1 MKYRRKYMKHLL
13 VIHTGGTISM
23 SQDQSNK
30 VVTNDINPIS
40 MHQDVINQYAQI
52 DELNPF
58 NVPSPHMTIKHV
70 KQLKDIILEAVTNK
84 YYDGFV
90 ITHGTDTL
98 EETAFLLDLIL
109 GIEQPVVITGAM
121 RSSNEIGSDGLY
133 NYISAI
139 RVASDEKARHKGV
152 MVVFNDEIHTARNVT
167 KTHTSNTNTFQSP
180 NHGPLGVLT
189 KDRVQFHHMPYRQQ
203 ALENVNEK
211 LNVPL
216 VKAYMGMPGD
226 IFSFYSRE
234 GIDGM
239 VIEALGQ
246 GNIPPSALEGIQ
258 QLVSLNIP
266 ILVKA
271 YMGMPGDIFSFY
283 SREGIDGMVIEALG
297 QGNIPPSALE
307 GIQQLVSLN
316 IPIVLVSR
324 SFNGIVSP
332 TYAYDGGGYQLA
344 QQGFIFSNG
353 LNGPKARL
361 KLLVALSN
369 NLDKAEIK
377 SYFEL

>member
-1 MKYRRKYMKHLL
+1 MKHLL

-58 NVPSPHMTIKHV
+58 NVPSPHMTIQHV
-70 KQLKDIILEAVTNK
+70 KQLKDIILEAVSNK

-203 ALENVNEK
+203 ALENVNDK

-234 GIDGM
+234 GIDGI

-246 GNIPPSALEGIQ
+246 GNIPPSAL
-258 QLVSLNIP
+258 
-266 ILVKA
+266 
-271 YMGMPGDIFSFY
+271 D
-283 SREGIDGMVIEALG
+283 
-297 QGNIPPSALE
+297 

>member
-1 MKYRRKYMKHLL
+1 MKHLL

-58 NVPSPHMTIKHV
+58 NVPSPHMTIQHV
-70 KQLKDIILEAVTNK
+70 KQLKDIILEAVSNK

-139 RVASDEKARHKGV
+139 RVVSDEKARHKGV

-266 ILVKA
+266 I
-271 YMGMPGDIFSFY
+271 
-283 SREGIDGMVIEALG
+283 
-297 QGNIPPSALE
+297 
-307 GIQQLVSLN
+307 
-316 IPIVLVSR
+316 VLVSR

>member
-1 MKYRRKYMKHLL
+1 MKHLL

-58 NVPSPHMTIKHV
+58 NVPSPHMTIQHV
-70 KQLKDIILEAVTNK
+70 KQLKDIILEAVSNK

-109 GIEQPVVITGAM
+109 GIKQPVVITGAM

-203 ALENVNEK
+203 ALENVNDK

-246 GNIPPSALEGIQ
+246 GNIPPSAL
-258 QLVSLNIP
+258 
-266 ILVKA
+266 
-271 YMGMPGDIFSFY
+271 D
-283 SREGIDGMVIEALG
+283 
-297 QGNIPPSALE
+297 

>member
-1 MKYRRKYMKHLL
+1 MKHLL

-30 VVTNDINPIS
+30 VVTNDINLIS
-40 MHQDVINQYAQI
+40 LHQDVINQYAQI

-58 NVPSPHMTIKHV
+58 NVPSPHMTIQHV

-246 GNIPPSALEGIQ
+246 GN
-258 QLVSLNIP
+258 
-266 ILVKA
+266 
-271 YMGMPGDIFSFY
+271 M
-283 SREGIDGMVIEALG
+283 
-297 QGNIPPSALE
+297 PPSALE

>member
-1 MKYRRKYMKHLL
+1 MKHLL

-30 VVTNDINPIS
+30 VVTNDTNPIS

-58 NVPSPHMTIKHV
+58 NVPSPHMTIQHV

-189 KDRVQFHHMPYRQQ
+189 NDRVQFHHMPYRQQ
-203 ALENVNEK
+203 ALENVNDK
-211 LNVPL
+211 LNVP
-216 VKAYMGMPGD
+216 
-226 IFSFYSRE
+226 
-234 GIDGM
+234 
-239 VIEALGQ
+239 
-246 GNIPPSALEGIQ
+246 
-258 QLVSLNIP
+258 
-266 ILVKA
+266 LVKA

>member
-1 MKYRRKYMKHLL
+1 MKHLL

-40 MHQDVINQYAQI
+40 MHKDVINQYAQI

-58 NVPSPHMTIKHV
+58 NVPSPHMTIQHV

-266 ILVKA
+266 I
-271 YMGMPGDIFSFY
+271 
-283 SREGIDGMVIEALG
+283 
-297 QGNIPPSALE
+297 
-307 GIQQLVSLN
+307 
-316 IPIVLVSR
+316 VLVSR

>member
-1 MKYRRKYMKHLL
+1 MKHLL

-30 VVTNDINPIS
+30 VVTNDTNPIS

-58 NVPSPHMTIKHV
+58 NVPSPHMTIQHV

-180 NHGPLGVLT
+180 NHGPLGILT

-203 ALENVNEK
+203 ALENVNDK
-211 LNVPL
+211 LNVP
-216 VKAYMGMPGD
+216 
-226 IFSFYSRE
+226 
-234 GIDGM
+234 
-239 VIEALGQ
+239 
-246 GNIPPSALEGIQ
+246 
-258 QLVSLNIP
+258 
-266 ILVKA
+266 LVKA

>member
-1 MKYRRKYMKHLL
+1 MKHLL

-58 NVPSPHMTIKHV
+58 NVPSPHITIQHV

-203 ALENVNEK
+203 ALENVNDK
-211 LNVPL
+211 LNVP
-216 VKAYMGMPGD
+216 
-226 IFSFYSRE
+226 
-234 GIDGM
+234 
-239 VIEALGQ
+239 
-246 GNIPPSALEGIQ
+246 
-258 QLVSLNIP
+258 
-266 ILVKA
+266 LVKA

>member
-1 MKYRRKYMKHLL
+1 MKHLL

-30 VVTNDINPIS
+30 VVTNDTNPIS

-58 NVPSPHMTIKHV
+58 NIPSPHMTIQHV

-203 ALENVNEK
+203 ALENVNDK
-211 LNVPL
+211 LNVP
-216 VKAYMGMPGD
+216 
-226 IFSFYSRE
+226 
-234 GIDGM
+234 
-239 VIEALGQ
+239 
-246 GNIPPSALEGIQ
+246 
-258 QLVSLNIP
+258 
-266 ILVKA
+266 LVKA

>member
-1 MKYRRKYMKHLL
+1 MKHLL

-58 NVPSPHMTIKHV
+58 NVPSPHMTIQHV
-70 KQLKDIILEAVTNK
+70 KQLKDIILEAVSNK

-90 ITHGTDTL
+90 ITHGTYTL

-266 ILVKA
+266 I
-271 YMGMPGDIFSFY
+271 
-283 SREGIDGMVIEALG
+283 
-297 QGNIPPSALE
+297 
-307 GIQQLVSLN
+307 
-316 IPIVLVSR
+316 VLVSR

>member
-1 MKYRRKYMKHLL
+1 MKHLL

-23 SQDQSNK
+23 SQYQSNK

-58 NVPSPHMTIKHV
+58 NVPSPHMTIQHV

-258 QLVSLNIP
+258 QLV
-266 ILVKA
+266 
-271 YMGMPGDIFSFY
+271 Y
-283 SREGIDGMVIEALG
+283 
-297 QGNIPPSALE
+297 
-307 GIQQLVSLN
+307 LN

>member
-1 MKYRRKYMKHLL
+1 MKHLL

-58 NVPSPHMTIKHV
+58 NVPSPHMTIQHV

-139 RVASDEKARHKGV
+139 RVASDEKDRHKGV

-203 ALENVNEK
+203 ALENVNDK
-211 LNVPL
+211 LNVP
-216 VKAYMGMPGD
+216 
-226 IFSFYSRE
+226 
-234 GIDGM
+234 
-239 VIEALGQ
+239 
-246 GNIPPSALEGIQ
+246 
-258 QLVSLNIP
+258 
-266 ILVKA
+266 LVKA

>member
-1 MKYRRKYMKHLL
+1 MKHLL

-30 VVTNDINPIS
+30 VVTNDTNPIS

-58 NVPSPHMTIKHV
+58 NVPSPHMTIQHV

-203 ALENVNEK
+203 ALENVNDK
-211 LNVPL
+211 LNVP
-216 VKAYMGMPGD
+216 
-226 IFSFYSRE
+226 
-234 GIDGM
+234 
-239 VIEALGQ
+239 
-246 GNIPPSALEGIQ
+246 
-258 QLVSLNIP
+258 
-266 ILVKA
+266 LVKA

-344 QQGFIFSNG
+344 QQGFVFSNG

>member
-1 MKYRRKYMKHLL
+1 MKHLL

-58 NVPSPHMTIKHV
+58 NVPSPHMTIQHV
-70 KQLKDIILEAVTNK
+70 KQLKDIILEAVSNK

-167 KTHTSNTNTFQSP
+167 KTHTSNTNTFKSP

-189 KDRVQFHHMPYRQQ
+189 KDRVQFHHMPYHQQ

-211 LNVPL
+211 LNVP
-216 VKAYMGMPGD
+216 
-226 IFSFYSRE
+226 
-234 GIDGM
+234 
-239 VIEALGQ
+239 
-246 GNIPPSALEGIQ
+246 
-258 QLVSLNIP
+258 
-266 ILVKA
+266 LVKA

>member
-1 MKYRRKYMKHLL
+1 MKHLL

-40 MHQDVINQYAQI
+40 LHQDVINQYAQI

-58 NVPSPHMTIKHV
+58 NVPSPHMTIQHV

-84 YYDGFV
+84 YYGGFV

-98 EETAFLLDLIL
+98 EETAYLLDLIL

-266 ILVKA
+266 I
-271 YMGMPGDIFSFY
+271 
-283 SREGIDGMVIEALG
+283 
-297 QGNIPPSALE
+297 
-307 GIQQLVSLN
+307 
-316 IPIVLVSR
+316 VLVSR

>member
-1 MKYRRKYMKHLL
+1 MKHLL

-58 NVPSPHMTIKHV
+58 NVPSPHMTIQHV

-203 ALENVNEK
+203 ALENVNDK
-211 LNVPL
+211 LNVP
-216 VKAYMGMPGD
+216 
-226 IFSFYSRE
+226 
-234 GIDGM
+234 
-239 VIEALGQ
+239 
-246 GNIPPSALEGIQ
+246 
-258 QLVSLNIP
+258 
-266 ILVKA
+266 LVKA

-332 TYAYDGGGYQLA
+332 TYSYDGGGYQLA

>member
-1 MKYRRKYMKHLL
+1 MKHLL

-58 NVPSPHMTIKHV
+58 NVPSPHMTIQHV

-203 ALENVNEK
+203 ALENVNDK

-246 GNIPPSALEGIQ
+246 G
-258 QLVSLNIP
+258 
-266 ILVKA
+266 
-271 YMGMPGDIFSFY
+271 D
-283 SREGIDGMVIEALG
+283 
-297 QGNIPPSALE
+297 IPPSALE

>member
-1 MKYRRKYMKHLL
+1 MKHLL

-58 NVPSPHMTIKHV
+58 NVPSPHVIIQHV

-203 ALENVNEK
+203 ALENVNDK
-211 LNVPL
+211 LNVP
-216 VKAYMGMPGD
+216 
-226 IFSFYSRE
+226 
-234 GIDGM
+234 
-239 VIEALGQ
+239 
-246 GNIPPSALEGIQ
+246 
-258 QLVSLNIP
+258 
-266 ILVKA
+266 LVKA

>member
-1 MKYRRKYMKHLL
+1 MKHLL

-58 NVPSPHMTIKHV
+58 NVPSPHMTIQHV
-70 KQLKDIILEAVTNK
+70 KQLKDIILEAVSNK

-121 RSSNEIGSDGLY
+121 RSSNEIGSDELY

-266 ILVKA
+266 I
-271 YMGMPGDIFSFY
+271 
-283 SREGIDGMVIEALG
+283 
-297 QGNIPPSALE
+297 
-307 GIQQLVSLN
+307 
-316 IPIVLVSR
+316 VLVSR

>member
-1 MKYRRKYMKHLL
+1 MKHLL

-40 MHQDVINQYAQI
+40 LHQDVINQYAQI

-58 NVPSPHMTIKHV
+58 NVPSPHMTIQHV

-90 ITHGTDTL
+90 IRHGTDTL

-246 GNIPPSALEGIQ
+246 GN
-258 QLVSLNIP
+258 
-266 ILVKA
+266 
-271 YMGMPGDIFSFY
+271 M
-283 SREGIDGMVIEALG
+283 
-297 QGNIPPSALE
+297 PPSALE

>member
-1 MKYRRKYMKHLL
+1 MKHLL
-13 VIHTGGTISM
+13 VIHTGGTITM

-58 NVPSPHMTIKHV
+58 NVPSPHMTIQHV
-70 KQLKDIILEAVTNK
+70 KQLKDIILEAVSNK

-203 ALENVNEK
+203 ALENVNDK

-246 GNIPPSALEGIQ
+246 GNIPPSAL
-258 QLVSLNIP
+258 
-266 ILVKA
+266 
-271 YMGMPGDIFSFY
+271 D
-283 SREGIDGMVIEALG
+283 
-297 QGNIPPSALE
+297 

>member
-1 MKYRRKYMKHLL
+1 MKHLL

-30 VVTNDINPIS
+30 VVTNDTNPIS

-58 NVPSPHMTIKHV
+58 NVPSPHMTIQHV

-203 ALENVNEK
+203 ALENVNDK

-234 GIDGM
+234 G
-239 VIEALGQ
+239 V
-246 GNIPPSALEGIQ
+246 
-258 QLVSLNIP
+258 
-266 ILVKA
+266 
-271 YMGMPGDIFSFY
+271 
-283 SREGIDGMVIEALG
+283 DGMVIEALG

>member
-1 MKYRRKYMKHLL
+1 MKHLL

-58 NVPSPHMTIKHV
+58 NVPSPHMTIQHV
-70 KQLKDIILEAVTNK
+70 KQLKDIILEALTNK

-203 ALENVNEK
+203 ALENVNDK
-211 LNVPL
+211 LNVP
-216 VKAYMGMPGD
+216 
-226 IFSFYSRE
+226 
-234 GIDGM
+234 
-239 VIEALGQ
+239 
-246 GNIPPSALEGIQ
+246 
-258 QLVSLNIP
+258 
-266 ILVKA
+266 LVKA

>member
-1 MKYRRKYMKHLL
+1 MKHLL

-40 MHQDVINQYAQI
+40 LHQDVINQYAQI

-58 NVPSPHMTIKHV
+58 NVPSPHMTIQHV

-109 GIEQPVVITGAM
+109 DIEQPVVITGAM

-246 GNIPPSALEGIQ
+246 GN
-258 QLVSLNIP
+258 
-266 ILVKA
+266 
-271 YMGMPGDIFSFY
+271 M
-283 SREGIDGMVIEALG
+283 
-297 QGNIPPSALE
+297 PPSALE

>member
-1 MKYRRKYMKHLL
+1 MKHLL

-40 MHQDVINQYAQI
+40 LHQDVINQYAQI

-58 NVPSPHMTIKHV
+58 NVPSPHMTIQHV

-98 EETAFLLDLIL
+98 ETAFLLDLIL

-216 VKAYMGMPGD
+216 VKAYMG
-226 IFSFYSRE
+226 
-234 GIDGM
+234 
-239 VIEALGQ
+239 L
-246 GNIPPSALEGIQ
+246 
-258 QLVSLNIP
+258 
-266 ILVKA
+266 
-271 YMGMPGDIFSFY
+271 PGDIFSFY

>member
-1 MKYRRKYMKHLL
+1 MKYLL

-58 NVPSPHMTIKHV
+58 NVPSPHMTIQHV
-70 KQLKDIILEAVTNK
+70 KQLKDIILEAVSNK

-203 ALENVNEK
+203 ALENVNDK

-246 GNIPPSALEGIQ
+246 GNIPPSAL
-258 QLVSLNIP
+258 
-266 ILVKA
+266 
-271 YMGMPGDIFSFY
+271 D
-283 SREGIDGMVIEALG
+283 
-297 QGNIPPSALE
+297 

>member
-1 MKYRRKYMKHLL
+1 MKHLL

-58 NVPSPHMTIKHV
+58 NVPSPHMTIQHV
-70 KQLKDIILEAVTNK
+70 KQLKDIILEAVSNK

-203 ALENVNEK
+203 ALENVNDK

-246 GNIPPSALEGIQ
+246 GNIPPSAL
-258 QLVSLNIP
+258 
-266 ILVKA
+266 
-271 YMGMPGDIFSFY
+271 D
-283 SREGIDGMVIEALG
+283 
-297 QGNIPPSALE
+297 

-353 LNGPKARL
+353 LNSPKARL

>member
-1 MKYRRKYMKHLL
+1 MKHLF

-40 MHQDVINQYAQI
+40 LHQDVINQYAQI

-58 NVPSPHMTIKHV
+58 NVPSPHMTIQHV

-266 ILVKA
+266 I
-271 YMGMPGDIFSFY
+271 
-283 SREGIDGMVIEALG
+283 
-297 QGNIPPSALE
+297 
-307 GIQQLVSLN
+307 
-316 IPIVLVSR
+316 VLVSR

-377 SYFEL
+377 AYFE

>member
-1 MKYRRKYMKHLL
+1 MKHLL

-58 NVPSPHMTIKHV
+58 NVPSPHMTIQHV

-167 KTHTSNTNTFQSP
+167 KTLTSNTNTFQSP

-211 LNVPL
+211 LNVP
-216 VKAYMGMPGD
+216 
-226 IFSFYSRE
+226 
-234 GIDGM
+234 
-239 VIEALGQ
+239 
-246 GNIPPSALEGIQ
+246 
-258 QLVSLNIP
+258 
-266 ILVKA
+266 LVKA

>member
-1 MKYRRKYMKHLL
+1 MKHLL

-58 NVPSPHMTIKHV
+58 NVPSPHMTIQHV
-70 KQLKDIILEAVTNK
+70 KQLKDIILEAVSNK

-98 EETAFLLDLIL
+98 EETAFLLNLIL

-266 ILVKA
+266 I
-271 YMGMPGDIFSFY
+271 
-283 SREGIDGMVIEALG
+283 
-297 QGNIPPSALE
+297 
-307 GIQQLVSLN
+307 
-316 IPIVLVSR
+316 VLVSR

>member
-1 MKYRRKYMKHLL
+1 MKHLL

-40 MHQDVINQYAQI
+40 MHQDVLNQYAQI

-58 NVPSPHMTIKHV
+58 NVPSPHMTIQHV

-203 ALENVNEK
+203 ALENVNDK
-211 LNVPL
+211 LNVP
-216 VKAYMGMPGD
+216 
-226 IFSFYSRE
+226 
-234 GIDGM
+234 
-239 VIEALGQ
+239 
-246 GNIPPSALEGIQ
+246 
-258 QLVSLNIP
+258 
-266 ILVKA
+266 LVKA

>member
-1 MKYRRKYMKHLL
+1 MKHLL

-40 MHQDVINQYAQI
+40 LHQDVINQYAQI

-58 NVPSPHMTIKHV
+58 NVPSPHMTIQHV

-216 VKAYMGMPGD
+216 VKAYMG
-226 IFSFYSRE
+226 
-234 GIDGM
+234 
-239 VIEALGQ
+239 L
-246 GNIPPSALEGIQ
+246 
-258 QLVSLNIP
+258 
-266 ILVKA
+266 
-271 YMGMPGDIFSFY
+271 PGDIFSFY

-377 SYFEL
+377 SFFEL

>member
-1 MKYRRKYMKHLL
+1 MKHLL

-40 MHQDVINQYAQI
+40 LHQDVINQYAQI

-58 NVPSPHMTIKHV
+58 NVPSPHMTIQHV

-226 IFSFYSRE
+226 IFGFYSRE

-246 GNIPPSALEGIQ
+246 GN
-258 QLVSLNIP
+258 
-266 ILVKA
+266 
-271 YMGMPGDIFSFY
+271 M
-283 SREGIDGMVIEALG
+283 
-297 QGNIPPSALE
+297 PPSALE